1 MWGSVVNLAGFWLLS
16 LVLWIVA
23 TPQLAAA
30 YTYCLVGMLCMAFST
45 SIAWFRRPAA
55 FMLPDIGHDLLPE
68 MLTML
73 GVDSH
78 VVCDQLL
85 FATAFATLTLIWR
98 HPSRVLIL
106 KRFLVVY
113 GSLMFLRAGT
123 LLMTALPDPYSLCAH
138 AQNTS
143 QIHGSAND
151 VSLSMSLSMSMS
163 MSKSKLGDSHGRT
176 WANMPWSLVLENMLG
191 LFGNNKHNAMTCGDL
206 IFSGHTVVFV
216 LCALVWHNYYR
227 NSTTTLNAV
236 KLIVWV
242 CSIMGT
248 ALLLVTRMHW
258 TIDIALAYYITTSL
272 WNFYHGVC
280 NALIVGH
287 YIKPVLWVDGVLIYP
302 FIAWIET
309 GVSFKQF
316 HVNNTEKIR
325 SKLL

>member
-1 MWGSVVNLAGFWLLS
+1 MWGSVVNLLGFWLLS
-16 LVLWIVA
+16 LGLWVFA

-30 YTYCLVGMLCMAFST
+30 YTYCLVCMLSMAFST

-85 FATAFATLTLIWR
+85 FATSFATLALVWR
-98 HPSRVLIL
+98 HPSRVCIL

-123 LLMTALPDPYSLCAH
+123 LLMTALPDPYSLCAQ
-138 AQNTS
+138 AQNTR
-143 QIHGSAND
+143 
-151 VSLSMSLSMSMS
+151 
-163 MSKSKLGDSHGRT
+163 LGDSHGRT
-176 WANMPWSLVLENMLG
+176 WGNMPWSLVLENMLG

-227 NSTTTLNAV
+227 NSMTTFNPV

-280 NALIVGH
+280 NALAGNH
-287 YIKPVLWVDGVLIYP
+287 YIKPVLWIDGVLIYP

-316 HVNNTEKIR
+316 HLNNTENKIR
-325 SKLL
+325 SKLCYN

>member
-1 MWGSVVNLAGFWLLS
+1 MWGSTLNLAVLCLLS
-16 LVLWIVA
+16 LLLWIFA

-30 YTYCLVGMLCMAFST
+30 YTYSLVCMLCMAFST
-45 SIAWFRRPAA
+45 SIAWYRRPMA
-55 FMLPDIGHDLLPE
+55 FSLPDIGHDILPE

-85 FATAFATLTLIWR
+85 FGTALATLALVWQ
-98 HPSRVLIL
+98 HPRRICIL

-123 LLMTALPDPYSLCAH
+123 LLMTSLPDPYSLCATIESTRMLNV
-138 AQNTS
+138 NTS
-143 QIHGSAND
+143 HLDAA
-151 VSLSMSLSMSMS
+151 
-163 MSKSKLGDSHGRT
+163 KLTESYQRT
-176 WANMPWSLVLENMLG
+176 WSNMPWLLVFENMMG

-227 NSTTTLNAV
+227 NSSTSFNPV

-248 ALLLVTRMHW
+248 VLLLVTRMHW

-280 NALIVGH
+280 NALALEH
-287 YIKPVLWVDGVLIYP
+287 YIKPVLWIDGILIYP

-309 GVSFKQF
+309 GISFHQF
-316 HVNNTEKIR
+316 HNKNMENKIR
-325 SKLL
+325 LKLL